1 MKWTP
6 KMFYMKRLK
15 EPFKVLYIS
24 SKSVVCKIMS
34 KKKKKLVYP
43 SKYTVYAGCENILLK
58 CDVVRKE
65 SRRRTEREREREQW
79 EGWTDGSLSKCYSLQ
94 SSKSTLCFE
103 SQKHR
108 APVLPALCL
117 SSISLP
123 LSPYPSISSTPPCFS
138 LLRFHFAVSHLP
150 HLIRAL
156 KDI

>member
-34 KKKKKLVYP
+34 KKKIGLSFKIYCICRLWKYFVKMWCSEKRKQKK
-43 SKYTVYAGCENILLK
+43 
-58 CDVVRKE
+58 D
-65 SRRRTEREREREQW
+65 REREREQW